1 MYKTV
6 KGDMKMNY
14 SKKDAITALIF
25 ATVAMA
31 ISFMVW
37 ACLSPVANQ
46 IASDF
51 GLSASQ
57 KSLMI
62 ATPVLLG
69 SVMRI
74 PMGILSDRIG
84 GKKVYIGTM
93 LFIIIPLIFVPQ
105 VSSFPLLILL
115 ALFLG
120 MAGTTFAIA
129 ISYVSAWFP
138 PEKQGLILG
147 IAGMGNIGNALA
159 GLIIP
164 QINKSWG
171 FDWVY
176 YSLIIALLVIII
188 LFSLFA
194 KEMPISAE
202 KKTLGEQLSVV
213 KDKNT
218 WFLSLFYFLTFG
230 AFVAL
235 SNYLP
240 AFMSD
245 QFLMNPVNA
254 GLVSAAFAAVATL
267 MRPIGG
273 VVADKASPTKI
284 LTGLFFL
291 VIVFALVMA
300 LLLQNFIIFISC
312 IFLTALAIGIGNGVV
327 FKMVPMVSKGNTGA
341 VTGFVGAAGGLG
353 GFFPPLLLGAI
364 KDATGSFSLGF
375 VLLALFAVIC
385 LIVVWAVY
393 LRPKTNYQ
401 NS

>member
-1 MYKTV
+1 MSNT
-6 KGDMKMNY
+6 
-14 SKKDAITALIF
+14 KKDSITALIM

-31 ISFMVW
+31 VSFMVW
-37 ACLSPVANQ
+37 ASLSPVANQ
-46 IASDF
+46 IAVSFD
-51 GLSASQ
+51 LSASQ
-57 KSLMI
+57 KSLLI

-69 SVMRI
+69 SIMRI
-74 PMGILSDRIG
+74 PMGILSDRLG

-93 LFIIIPLIFVPQ
+93 IFIILPLIFVPMVQ
-105 VSSFPLLILL
+105 SFPLLILL
-115 ALFLG
+115 ALLLG

-164 QINKSWG
+164 QINSNWG
-171 FDWVY
+171 FDWIY
-176 YSLIIALLVIII
+176 YSLIIALIVIIL
-188 LFSLFA
+188 LFATLA
-194 KEMPISAE
+194 KEMPISSE
-202 KKTLGEQLSVV
+202 KKTLKQQLSVV

-230 AFVAL
+230 SFVAL

-240 AFMSD
+240 SFMSD

-267 MRPIGG
+267 MRPVGG
-273 VVADKASPTKI
+273 VVADKMNPTK
-284 LTGLFFL
+284 LLSGLFIC
-291 VIVFALVMA
+291 VILFALGMA
-300 LLLQNFIIFISC
+300 VLLENYVIFTTC
-312 IFLTALAIGIGNGVV
+312 IFLTALAVGLGNGVV

-353 GFFPPLLLGAI
+353 GFFPPLVLGAV
-364 KDATGSFSLGF
+364 KESTGSFALGF
-375 VLLALFAVIC
+375 VFLGIFACIC
-385 LIVVWAVY
+385 LIVVWIVY
-393 LRPKTNYQ
+393 IRPKMSEQ
-401 NS
+401 KI

>member
-1 MYKTV
+1 MSNT
-6 KGDMKMNY
+6 
-14 SKKDAITALIF
+14 KKDSITALIM

-31 ISFMVW
+31 VSFMVW
-37 ACLSPVANQ
+37 ASLSPVANQ
-46 IASDF
+46 IAVSFD
-51 GLSASQ
+51 LSASQ
-57 KSLMI
+57 KSLLI

-69 SVMRI
+69 SIMRI
-74 PMGILSDRIG
+74 PMGILSDRLG

-93 LFIIIPLIFVPQ
+93 IFIILPLIFVPMVQ
-105 VSSFPLLILL
+105 SFPLLILL
-115 ALFLG
+115 ALLLG

-164 QINKSWG
+164 QINSNWG
-171 FDWVY
+171 FDWIY
-176 YSLIIALLVIII
+176 YSLIIALIVIIL
-188 LFSLFA
+188 LFATLA
-194 KEMPISAE
+194 KEMPISSE
-202 KKTLGEQLSVV
+202 KKTLKQQLSVV

-230 AFVAL
+230 SFVAL

-240 AFMSD
+240 SFMSD

-267 MRPIGG
+267 MRPVGG
-273 VVADKASPTKI
+273 VVADKMNPTK
-284 LTGLFFL
+284 LLSGLFIC
-291 VIVFALVMA
+291 VILFALGMA
-300 LLLQNFIIFISC
+300 VLLENYVIFTTC
-312 IFLTALAIGIGNGVV
+312 IFLTALAVGLGNGVV

-353 GFFPPLLLGAI
+353 GFFPPLVLGAV
-364 KDATGSFSLGF
+364 KESTGSFALGF
-375 VLLALFAVIC
+375 VFLGIFACIC
-385 LIVVWAVY
+385 LIVVWMVY
-393 LRPKTNYQ
+393 IRPKMSEQ
-401 NS
+401 KI

>member
-1 MYKTV
+1 MSNT
-6 KGDMKMNY
+6 
-14 SKKDAITALIF
+14 KKDSITALIM

-31 ISFMVW
+31 VSFMVW
-37 ACLSPVANQ
+37 ASLSPVANQ
-46 IASDF
+46 IAVSFD
-51 GLSASQ
+51 LSASQ
-57 KSLMI
+57 KSLLI

-69 SVMRI
+69 SIMRI
-74 PMGILSDRIG
+74 PMGILSDRLG

-93 LFIIIPLIFVPQ
+93 IFIILPLIFVPMVQ
-105 VSSFPLLILL
+105 SFPLLILL
-115 ALFLG
+115 ALLLG

-164 QINKSWG
+164 QINSNWG
-171 FDWVY
+171 FDWIY
-176 YSLIIALLVIII
+176 YSLIIALIVIIL
-188 LFSLFA
+188 LFATLA
-194 KEMPISAE
+194 KEMPISSE
-202 KKTLGEQLSVV
+202 KKTLKQQLSVV

-230 AFVAL
+230 SFVAL

-240 AFMSD
+240 SFMSD

-267 MRPIGG
+267 MRPVGG
-273 VVADKASPTKI
+273 VVADKMNPTK
-284 LTGLFFL
+284 LLSGLFIC
-291 VIVFALVMA
+291 VILFALGMA
-300 LLLQNFIIFISC
+300 VLLENYVIFTTC
-312 IFLTALAIGIGNGVV
+312 IFLTALAVGLGNGVV

-353 GFFPPLLLGAI
+353 GFFPPLVLGAV
-364 KDATGSFSLGF
+364 KESTGSFALGF
-375 VLLALFAVIC
+375 VFLGIFACIC
-385 LIVVWAVY
+385 LMVVWMVY
-393 LRPKTNYQ
+393 IRPKMSEQ
-401 NS
+401 KI

>member
-1 MYKTV
+1 MSNT
-6 KGDMKMNY
+6 
-14 SKKDAITALIF
+14 KKDSITALIM

-31 ISFMVW
+31 VSFMVW
-37 ACLSPVANQ
+37 ASLSPVANQ
-46 IASDF
+46 IAVSFD
-51 GLSASQ
+51 LSASQ
-57 KSLMI
+57 KSLLI

-69 SVMRI
+69 SIMRI
-74 PMGILSDRIG
+74 PMGILSDRLG

-93 LFIIIPLIFVPQ
+93 IFIILPLIFVPMVQ
-105 VSSFPLLILL
+105 SFPLLILL
-115 ALFLG
+115 ALLLG

-164 QINKSWG
+164 QINSNWG
-171 FDWVY
+171 FDWIY
-176 YSLIIALLVIII
+176 YSLIIALIVIIL
-188 LFSLFA
+188 LFATLA
-194 KEMPISAE
+194 KEMPISSE
-202 KKTLGEQLSVV
+202 KKTLKQQLSVV

-230 AFVAL
+230 SFVAL

-240 AFMSD
+240 SFMSD

-267 MRPIGG
+267 MRPVGG
-273 VVADKASPTKI
+273 VVADKMNPTK
-284 LTGLFFL
+284 LLSGLFIC
-291 VIVFALVMA
+291 VILFALGMA
-300 LLLQNFIIFISC
+300 VLLENYVIFTTC
-312 IFLTALAIGIGNGVV
+312 IFLTALAVGLGNGVV

-353 GFFPPLLLGAI
+353 GFFPPLVLGAV
-364 KDATGSFSLGF
+364 KESTGSFALGF
-375 VLLALFAVIC
+375 VFLGIFACIC
-385 LIVVWAVY
+385 LIVVWMVY
-393 LRPKTNYQ
+393 IRLKMSEQ
-401 NS
+401 KI

>member
-1 MYKTV
+1 MS
-6 KGDMKMNY
+6 N
-14 SKKDAITALIF
+14 SKKDSIIALVM

-31 ISFMVW
+31 VSFMVW
-37 ACLSPVANQ
+37 ASLSPVANQ
-46 IASDF
+46 IAISF
-51 GLSASQ
+51 NLSASQ
-57 KSLMI
+57 KSLLI

-69 SVMRI
+69 SIMRI
-74 PMGILSDRIG
+74 PMGILSDRLG

-93 LFIIIPLIFVPQ
+93 IFIILPLIFVPTVQ
-105 VSSFPLLILL
+105 SFPLLILL
-115 ALFLG
+115 ALLLG

-164 QINKSWG
+164 RINSNWG
-171 FDWVY
+171 FDWIY
-176 YSLIIALLVIII
+176 YSLIIALVIII
-188 LFSLFA
+188 VLFAILA
-194 KEMPISAE
+194 KEMPISKE
-202 KKTLGEQLSVV
+202 KKTLSQQLSVV

-230 AFVAL
+230 SFVAL

-240 AFMSD
+240 SFMSD

-267 MRPIGG
+267 MRPVGG
-273 VVADKASPTKI
+273 VVADKMNPTK
-284 LTGLFFL
+284 LLSGLFIF
-291 VIVFALVMA
+291 VILFALIMA
-300 LLLQNFIIFISC
+300 ILLENYVIFTTC
-312 IFLTALAIGIGNGVV
+312 IFLTALAIGLGNGGV

-353 GFFPPLLLGAI
+353 GFFPPLVLGAV
-364 KDATGSFSLGF
+364 KESTGSFALGF
-375 VLLALFAVIC
+375 VFLAIFAFLC
-385 LIVVWAVY
+385 LIVVWMVY
-393 LRPKTNYQ
+393 IRPKMSRQ
-401 NS
+401 NI

>member
-1 MYKTV
+1 MSNT
-6 KGDMKMNY
+6 
-14 SKKDAITALIF
+14 KKDSITALIM

-31 ISFMVW
+31 VSFMVW
-37 ACLSPVANQ
+37 ASISPVANQ
-46 IASDF
+46 IAVSFD
-51 GLSASQ
+51 LSASQ
-57 KSLMI
+57 KSLLI

-69 SVMRI
+69 SIMRI
-74 PMGILSDRIG
+74 PMGILSDRLG

-93 LFIIIPLIFVPQ
+93 IFIILPLIFVPMVQ
-105 VSSFPLLILL
+105 SFPLLILL
-115 ALFLG
+115 ALLLG

-164 QINKSWG
+164 QINSNLG
-171 FDWVY
+171 FDWIY
-176 YSLIIALLVIII
+176 YSLIIALIIII
-188 LFSLFA
+188 LLFATLA
-194 KEMPISAE
+194 KEMPISSE
-202 KKTLGEQLSVV
+202 KKTLKQQLSVV

-230 AFVAL
+230 SFVAL

-240 AFMSD
+240 SFMSD

-267 MRPIGG
+267 MRPVGG
-273 VVADKASPTKI
+273 VVADKMNPTK
-284 LTGLFFL
+284 LLSGLFIC
-291 VIVFALVMA
+291 VILFALGMA
-300 LLLQNFIIFISC
+300 VLLENYVIFTTC
-312 IFLTALAIGIGNGVV
+312 IFLTALAVGLGNGVV

-353 GFFPPLLLGAI
+353 GFFPPLVLGAV
-364 KDATGSFSLGF
+364 KESTGSFALGF
-375 VLLALFAVIC
+375 VFLGIFACIC
-385 LIVVWAVY
+385 LIVVWMVY
-393 LRPKTNYQ
+393 IRPKMSEQ
-401 NS
+401 KI

>member
-1 MYKTV
+1 MSNT
-6 KGDMKMNY
+6 
-14 SKKDAITALIF
+14 KKDSITALIM

-31 ISFMVW
+31 VSFMVW
-37 ACLSPVANQ
+37 ASLSPVANQ
-46 IASDF
+46 IAVSFD
-51 GLSASQ
+51 LSASQ
-57 KSLMI
+57 KSLLI

-69 SVMRI
+69 SIMRI
-74 PMGILSDRIG
+74 PMGILSDRLG

-93 LFIIIPLIFVPQ
+93 IFIILPLIFVPMVQ
-105 VSSFPLLILL
+105 SFPPLILL
-115 ALFLG
+115 ALLLG

-164 QINKSWG
+164 QINSNWG
-171 FDWVY
+171 FDWIY
-176 YSLIIALLVIII
+176 YSLIIALIVIIL
-188 LFSLFA
+188 LFATLA
-194 KEMPISAE
+194 KEMPISSE
-202 KKTLGEQLSVV
+202 KKTLKQQLSVV

-230 AFVAL
+230 SFVAL

-240 AFMSD
+240 SFMSD

-267 MRPIGG
+267 MRPVGG
-273 VVADKASPTKI
+273 VVADKMNPTK
-284 LTGLFFL
+284 LLSGLFIC
-291 VIVFALVMA
+291 VILFALGMA
-300 LLLQNFIIFISC
+300 VLLENYVIFTTC
-312 IFLTALAIGIGNGVV
+312 IFLTALAVGLGNGVV

-353 GFFPPLLLGAI
+353 GFFPPLVLGAV
-364 KDATGSFSLGF
+364 KESTGSFALGF
-375 VLLALFAVIC
+375 VFLGIFACIC
-385 LIVVWAVY
+385 LIVVWMVY
-393 LRPKTNYQ
+393 IRPKMSEQ
-401 NS
+401 KI